1 MNDRKL
7 NSRQENFYVEKDNIL
22 VSLASLVLAWFN
34 TSLDPIDEFDQTK
47 HSFWGRV
54 HELYEKNKKSN
65 YFKHSVSSLTNTWS
79 TSNMLQISFVIS

>member
-7 NSRQENFYVEKDNIL
+7 KSRQENFHVEKDNIL

-34 TSLDPIDEFDQTK
+34 TNLDLIDEFDQTK

-54 HELYEKNKKSN
+54 HEFYEKNKKSN
-65 YFKHSVSSLTNTWS
+65 YFKYSVSFLTNMWS
-79 TSNMLQISFVIS
+79 TSNMLQISFVVP